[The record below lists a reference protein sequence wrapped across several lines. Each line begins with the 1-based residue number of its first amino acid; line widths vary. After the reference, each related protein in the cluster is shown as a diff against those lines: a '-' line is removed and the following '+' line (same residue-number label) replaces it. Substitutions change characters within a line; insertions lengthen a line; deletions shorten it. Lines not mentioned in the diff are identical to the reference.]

1 MSWNWIKINDQW
13 RDFRD
18 LTWDAFS
25 WSTGQMICYLQL
37 YLTIYFYLLFVT
49 ISNYISTGEFY
60 IKSCHKDDFRILEL
74 QFFHCHFSH
83 HNLLIS
89 LIGLTKLMFIIN
101 MFLSSGFC
109 LTQLS
114 VLFVLF
120 LQEKVK
126 HYLWRLIDLLDITFS
141 IMTGLM
147 WKYYCWKMKH
157 ILR

>member
-1 MSWNWIKINDQW
+1 M
-13 RDFRD
+13 
-18 LTWDAFS
+18 T
-25 WSTGQMICYLQL
+25 
-37 YLTIYFYLLFVT
+37 
-49 ISNYISTGEFY
+49 
-60 IKSCHKDDFRILEL
+60 DFRILEL
-74 QFFHCHFSH
+74 QFFHCHFYH

-147 WKYYCWKMKH
+147 
-157 ILR
+157 